1 MPTSAESRRT
11 GLIPPQCLVRHIRQ
25 QAGLRMQVT
34 RGLLQHFSNIE
45 SRSSLRGKLITRRH
59 VPYRRTR
66 LGLRHRLSQSRA
78 EDKDFPWR
86 KTCFVTFCTERV
98 CVCERNDKCYGAETR
113 PKFFSRTKSV
123 TATMTPTAIEL
134 QIVHDPDY
142 VSRASLATA
151 SGLPSNAA
159 QVTRSDATAT
169 PRLEVISPNGSLLV
183 DGQDPSRFTTTIVIV
198 LVTLVTALSSL
209 LAGVITVAIPSVA
222 VDIGLSPDLI
232 LWCVK

>member
-1 MPTSAESRRT
+1 M
-11 GLIPPQCLVRHIRQ
+11 LCYFLH
-25 QAGLRMQVT
+25 
-34 RGLLQHFSNIE
+34 
-45 SRSSLRGKLITRRH
+45 
-59 VPYRRTR
+59 RTR
-66 LGLRHRLSQSRA
+66 VCDDNCYRA
-78 EDKDFPWR
+78 DS
-86 KTCFVTFCTERV
+86 
-98 CVCERNDKCYGAETR
+98 R
-113 PKFFSRTKSV
+113 PKFFPRTRS
-123 TATMTPTAIEL
+123 ALAMISATAIKL
-134 QIVHDPDY
+134 QTVNDPDH

-151 SGLPSNAA
+151 SGRPSNEA